1 MEPLAAG
8 RQATDQDLEAITET
22 LTLAFADDP
31 VWGGWAFPDR
41 GHASEQRRAIFGL
54 WLRSSLRYRWVR
66 VTQRCEAVA
75 AWLPPGGAENTEEDE
90 QRLVS
95 LAEELLGDHAGVF
108 LMGTDLFEASH
119 PHEPH
124 YYLSLLGTHDDH
136 RGKGLGMGLLRE
148 NLALIDA
155 EGMPAYLE
163 STNPRNLLRYERLGF
178 ARIGAF
184 TLPGGGPRVDMMWRE
199 PIDPTPPAP

>member
-1 MEPLAAG
+1 MNPSAFS
-8 RQATDQDLEAITET
+8 RQATDQDSGVIIET

-41 GHASEQRRAIFGL
+41 RRASALRRAFFGL
-54 WLRSSLRYRWVR
+54 WLTSALRHRWVR

-75 AWLPPGGAENTEEDE
+75 VWIPPGEAENTKENE

-95 LAEELLGDHAGVF
+95 MAKELLGDHAGAF
-108 LMGTDLFEASH
+108 LKGGELFEATH
-119 PHEPH
+119 PRERPH

-136 RGKGLGMGLLRE
+136 RGKGLGMALLRD

-155 EGMPAYLE
+155 QRMPAYLE
-163 STNPRNLLRYERLGF
+163 STNPGNLPRYEQLGF
-178 ARIGAF
+178 AKVGEFI
-184 TLPGGGPRVDMMWRE
+184 LPSGGPKVDTMWRE
-199 PIDPTPPAP
+199 PVGGSI